1 MEYKEV
7 GIAGPA
13 VESVRL
19 PGQPREEWVR
29 GECPMCGQP
38 LVANCYYVGQRGYI
52 VTHDCWA
59 SLSEPPLCTFRKI
72 I

>member
-7 GIAGPA
+7 GVTGPV

-29 GECPMCGQP
+29 GKCPMCSEP
-38 LVANCYYVGQRGYI
+38 LVANCYYVVGHGYI

-59 SLSEPPLCTFRKI
+59 SLSEPPLCTFRKVI
-72 I
+72 